1 MLYQRMVEEIE
12 GPLGIW
18 TYPVLNTIVAI
29 SGSNSDS
36 KVETAKIIRDSN
48 GEPQEVIKIKQ

>member
-1 MLYQRMVEEIE
+1 MVEEIG